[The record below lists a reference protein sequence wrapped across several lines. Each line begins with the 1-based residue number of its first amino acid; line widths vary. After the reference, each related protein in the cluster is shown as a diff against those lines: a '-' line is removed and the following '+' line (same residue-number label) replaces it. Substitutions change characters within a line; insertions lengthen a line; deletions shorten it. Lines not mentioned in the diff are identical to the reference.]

1 MIYAVLNYDLY
12 FLLSLCC
19 LSIIIYNFQCTSYKI
34 LNFIPTHFTFFE
46 YYSMLLWIELFPSFL
61 AHSLVLIE
69 FFVCVFL
76 IFYIKIMLSVD
87 TALLLFFFSLDAFY
101 FFSCLIT
108 LTRTSRSMLKRSVRV
123 NVFGLVMT
131 LEKKI

>member
-1 MIYAVLNYDLY
+1 M
-12 FLLSLCC
+12 
-19 LSIIIYNFQCTSYKI
+19 
-34 LNFIPTHFTFFE
+34 
-46 YYSMLLWIELFPSFL
+46 
-61 AHSLVLIE
+61 
-69 FFVCVFL
+69 FL

-123 NVFGLVMT
+123 NVFGLVMV